1 LEKGP
6 QGNTMSRT
14 TFNTSMPNAGV
25 KLCSKDTNEKN
36 GLRAVNVP
44 VKHVKPAKIEDD
56 EKFLENVESWRMGK
70 KSKRGRKTED

>member
-1 LEKGP
+1 MK
-6 QGNTMSRT
+6 
-14 TFNTSMPNAGV
+14 
-25 KLCSKDTNEKN
+25 KN